1 MAETSLVPTVIAL
14 SEFFAENF
22 PNISW
27 YPYWYLGNPYQFL
40 IGPVVPTL
48 LAIFNFPFDFAQGRQ
63 FSITQIY
70 LGLIFSS
77 FLVGS
82 VGIYL
87 FLRDW
92 GVNKKQAFF
101 SGIFYV
107 LFPAGYFLLN
117 YQNGLNHVALSLL
130 PFFLLYYRRFLKTNL
145 LKGRTFRFAQ
155 GTTLEIFLSI
165 IIVIVLL
172 INISIL
178 LSFVIGAIALIVA
191 EGQFHPRGV
200 PQAGRQTSQP
210 RLTAAQHHPGGEDA
224 IDKIIKTI
232 LIFLLGISLATI
244 WYTPRFWWILLSN
257 PSLGGISLFNLIL
270 SLIKALFNFLL
281 VILAILIV
289 KWRHLKP
296 QGYLFFGIIF
306 LSSFSFLTLTRFL
319 LDPDFVA
326 DWIGFLLEL
335 QFGMAIIGGYLISKY
350 KKLSLLLIPS
360 AIFTFLIIAR
370 LFNCSIAETMKQC
383 NNETIIGYQN
393 RIQTMLKDNVKPGE
407 RVFLSGSSVFF
418 INQYLDIQQVRG
430 GVDQVSIHPFWAN
443 GAYQI
448 REGEDSSLTKALLSI
463 FGASYVLVHEKESE
477 EYYRDFKHPEKFNE
491 KIKAGFE
498 LITADKGDL
507 LYKVK
512 GVSIGRIASKNILKT
527 QRPLKGDDSHNI
539 YAYAASLNRSVDL
552 KFENPKNIN
561 INAQIK
567 KDELI

>member
-40 IGPVVPTL
+40 IGPVVPAL
-48 LAIFNFPFDFAQGRQ
+48 LSISNFKFQISNFQL
-63 FSITQIY
+63 SMTQIY
-70 LGLIFSS
+70 YLLIMLSFIVGGL
-77 FLVGS
+77 
-82 VGIYL
+82 GIYL

-92 GVNKKQAFF
+92 GVSKKQAFF
-101 SGIFYV
+101 SGVFYV

-117 YQNGLNHVALSLL
+117 YQNGLNHIALSLL
-130 PFFLLYYRRFLKTNL
+130 PFFLLYYRRFLKGGENML
-145 LKGRTFRFAQ
+145 VL
-155 GTTLEIFLSI
+155 FLSI

-270 SLIKALFNFLL
+270 SLIKALFNFLP

-319 LDPDFVA
+319 LDPDFVT
-326 DWIGFLLEL
+326 DWIGFGLEL
-335 QFGMAIIGGYLISKY
+335 QFGLAIILGS
-350 KKLSLLLIPS
+350 
-360 AIFTFLIIAR
+360 FL
-370 LFNCSIAETMKQC
+370 
-383 NNETIIGYQN
+383 G
-393 RIQTMLKDNVKPGE
+393 
-407 RVFLSGSSVFF
+407 
-418 INQYLDIQQVRG
+418 
-430 GVDQVSIHPFWAN
+430 
-443 GAYQI
+443 
-448 REGEDSSLTKALLSI
+448 
-463 FGASYVLVHEKESE
+463 
-477 EYYRDFKHPEKFNE
+477 
-491 KIKAGFE
+491 KIK
-498 LITADKGDL
+498 
-507 LYKVK
+507 
-512 GVSIGRIASKNILKT
+512 N
-527 QRPLKGDDSHNI
+527 QR
-539 YAYAASLNRSVDL
+539 
-552 KFENPKNIN
+552 
-561 INAQIK
+561 
-567 KDELI
+567 